1 MKWHHWAFLLAAGV
15 SALPGAHARANTD
28 TTRVRD
34 STLLSMRRA
43 LSHYDVSP
51 CATAAQLGL
60 LAQYAEEHAKEPD
73 ATEALFLRA
82 AVAADLAFIAEIKGS
97 SDLNAAVAQNFGGDP
112 TQLTPRIIQALQEVA
127 RGVYKEPANA
137 AIKALR
143 ESSEQPGAAPGA
155 RSDALLI
162 RRAITEAKAPNARER
177 FAALGQDPCAAGQT
191 CTPDVESLDLAS
203 RKALWYLTMVAE
215 AEKRLEKTAKLGDQ
229 LAEAVLP
236 ILRDARKDLP
246 DSPIQFLPDVK
257 ALALNWPAGARLNA
271 PAPVHHLVF
280 VSTSEISYA
289 TPSQARIGAQ
299 GTSIESSENVF
310 PNRKKV
316 ADLER
321 QSTTVKPIPEWVN
334 GFEQLKGENS
344 NWSVGIVPAAG
355 TPAHLL
361 ARVMVSLAQAGA
373 EATQLLARSEQGQL
387 TGVPMHVVFAGLRA
401 PQAPVDLT
409 LRVRMGGYVLRMGD
423 NEVELS
429 RTSDNRYDV
438 AGLGRALSRR
448 RFQTA
453 GLSFVADVPVE
464 ILIDAVAVLPPSDN
478 PVQLLLRAQL

>member
-1 MKWHHWAFLLAAGV
+1 MKWHHWAFLLATGL
-15 SALPGAHARANTD
+15 SALPSERARADTD
-28 TTRVRD
+28 GPRVRD
-34 STLLSMRRA
+34 TTLLSMRRA

-60 LAQYAEEHAKEPD
+60 LASYAEEHKDSPEA
-73 ATEALFLRA
+73 AEALFLRG
-82 AVAADLAFIAEIKGS
+82 AVAADLAFIAQIKGN

-112 TQLTPRIIQALQEVA
+112 SQLTTRIIQELQAVA
-127 RGVYKEPANA
+127 RGIYKEPANA

-143 ESSEQPGAAPGA
+143 ESSEQPGAAPGT

-162 RRAITEAKAPNARER
+162 RRAITEAKAPNARAR
-177 FAALGQDPCAAGQT
+177 FAELGQDPCAEGQK
-191 CTPDVESLDLAS
+191 CSPEIESLDLES
-203 RKALWYLTMVAE
+203 RKSLWYLSQVSE
-215 AEKRLEKTAKLGDQ
+215 AEKRLEKGAKLGEQ

-236 ILRDARKDLP
+236 ILRDARRELP
-246 DSPIQFLPDVK
+246 EAPIQFLPDVK
-257 ALALNWPAGARLNA
+257 AMAINWPAAARVT
-271 PAPVHHLVF
+271 PASPVHVLLF
-280 VSTSEISYA
+280 VSPSELSYA
-289 TPSQARIGAQ
+289 VPYQARMTAEA
-299 GTSIESSENVF
+299 TSIERPESVF
-310 PNRKKV
+310 PERKKL
-316 ADLER
+316 ADLQR
-321 QSTTVKPIPEWVN
+321 QSATVKPIPEWVSA
-334 GFEQLKGENS
+334 FEQLKGQTS
-344 NWSVGIVPAAG
+344 QWSVGVVPAAG

-373 EATQLLARSEQGQL
+373 ESTQLLARSAQGQL
-387 TGVPMHVVFAGLRA
+387 ASVPLHVVFAGLRA

-464 ILIDAVAVLPPSDN
+464 ILIDAVALLPPSDN
-478 PVQLLLRAQL
+478 ALQLLLRAQL

>member
-1 MKWHHWAFLLAAGV
+1 MKWHHWAFLLAAGL
-15 SALPGAHARANTD
+15 STLPGAHARANTD

-60 LAQYAEEHAKEPD
+60 LAQYAEEHAKEPE
-73 ATEALFLRA
+73 AAEALFLRA
-82 AVAADLAFIAEIKGS
+82 AVAADLAFIAQIKGN

-112 TQLTPRIIQALQEVA
+112 TQLTARIIQALQEVA

-143 ESSEQPGAAPGA
+143 ESGEQPGAAPGT

-162 RRAITEAKAPNARER
+162 RRAITDAKAPNARER
-177 FAALGQDPCAAGQT
+177 FAALGQDPCAGQK

-203 RKALWYLTMVAE
+203 RKALWYLSMVAE

-236 ILRDARKDLP
+236 ILRDARKELP

-257 ALALNWPAGARLNA
+257 ALAISWPAAARLIA
-271 PAPVHHLVF
+271 PLPVQHLLF
-280 VSTSEISYA
+280 VSPSELSFA
-289 TPSQARIGAQ
+289 TPSEARIGAE

-310 PNRKKV
+310 PNRKKL
-316 ADLER
+316 ADLQR
-321 QSTTVKPIPEWVN
+321 QSTTVKPIPEWVSA
-334 GFEQLKGENS
+334 FEQLKGQNS
-344 NWSVGIVPAAG
+344 NWSVGVVPAAG

-373 EATQLLARSEQGQL
+373 QTTQLLARSEQGQL
-387 TGVPMHVVFAGLRA
+387 ASVPMHVVFAGLRA

-464 ILIDAVAVLPPSDN
+464 ILIDAVALLPPSDN
-478 PVQLLLRAQL
+478 AVQLLLRAQL